1 MEIVILFWGILISVI
16 FVQIYVIVYYIRKG
30 VLLQYDDAY
39 SEETIKVI
47 KIIVEALQTNK
58 IKKHI
63 ITNSAPVYDSPKT
76 LMQFQ
81 TFLKSELMQDIQR
94 LSEEAYDG

>member
-63 ITNSAPVYDSPKT
+63 
-76 LMQFQ
+76 
-81 TFLKSELMQDIQR
+81 TFIWTS
-94 LSEEAYDG
+94 